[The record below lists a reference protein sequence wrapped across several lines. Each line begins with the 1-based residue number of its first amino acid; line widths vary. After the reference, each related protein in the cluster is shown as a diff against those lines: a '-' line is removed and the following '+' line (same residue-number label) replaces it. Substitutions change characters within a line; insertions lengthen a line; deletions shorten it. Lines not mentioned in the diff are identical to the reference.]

1 LVLTFGIAGARS
13 LYQRDSLLLPGA
25 AGLVLACL
33 VVALHMLLL
42 GYDLSVFVRAAPPF
56 SASEGLPPS
65 LRLLQPDQS
74 YDGQYYY
81 RLALDPGLTRDVSIT
96 LDKPAYRQQRL
107 LYPLL
112 ARVLALGLDD
122 WVPASLL
129 LVNVLGL
136 GVLGVLGALY
146 ARDLGLS
153 PWYGLGLTLFPG
165 FAFTLARDLAEIL
178 EACLLVGCA
187 LALRRDRSLAAGV
200 LLALAVLTRE
210 TAVVL
215 AATLLVVAL
224 WSRLRKGYWP
234 AALTAAGLGGLA
246 CFVVV
251 QASVGLRWGGLPVLN
266 GSANLAWP
274 FSAPLQYVTTVG
286 PLGRI
291 EFAWFAAV
299 AASALLSR
307 PTRAPLV
314 GNALRLSLLPY
325 LGLLVTLSWL
335 VWAGDVAWLRAAT
348 EAFVLAWLVLLHGN
362 LRRVQLA
369 LLATAALWPFVAR
382 WAIST

>member
-1 LVLTFGIAGARS
+1 
-13 LYQRDSLLLPGA
+13 LLLPGA
-25 AGLVLACL
+25 VGLALACL
-33 VVALHMLLL
+33 VVALHLALL
-42 GYDLSVFVRAAPPF
+42 GNDLSVFVRAAPPF
-56 SASEGLPPS
+56 STPEGLPPS

-81 RLALDPGLTRDVSIT
+81 RLALDPGLTRDVGIT

-112 ARVLALGLDD
+112 AHVLALGQDD

-129 LVNVLGL
+129 VLNVFGL
-136 GVLGVLGALY
+136 ALLGVLGALY
-146 ARDLGLS
+146 ARDMGLS
-153 PWYGLGLTLFPG
+153 PWYGLGLALFPG

-187 LALRRDRSLAAGV
+187 LALRRDRAAAAAV

-215 AATLLVVAL
+215 AATLLAVAL
-224 WSRLRKGYWP
+224 WSRLRRGYWP
-234 AALTAAGLGGLA
+234 AALTAAGLCGLA
-246 CFVVV
+246 CSVLV
-251 QASVGLRWGGLPVLN
+251 QVDVGLRWGGLPVLN

-286 PLGRI
+286 TLGRL
-291 EFAWFAAV
+291 EFAWFAGV
-299 AASALLSR
+299 VGCALLSR
-307 PTRAPLV
+307 PTKAPLV

-325 LGLLVTLSWL
+325 LALLVCLSWL
-335 VWAGDVAWLRAAT
+335 VWAGDVAWLRAGT
-348 EAFVLAWLVLLHGN
+348 EAFVLAWLVLLHGD

-369 LLATAALWPFVAR
+369 LLATAALWPAVAR